1 MHEFALRLPTL
12 QELCRAVAASQD
24 PDEVATKLRHLLQF
38 AQVLSYEIPHA
49 GPIWR
54 GRKCPDSRGFE
65 NIAELGAP
73 PAAVT
78 PANRLNDTG
87 APLLYVS
94 TNKFSVLEEINAQPG
109 DYVHLIAYSMDDRT
123 LRSGIVGEI
132 THVHRW
138 GGSLLGEAM
147 RGVVSNLIRSAN
159 PEIAKS
165 LIFALVFHLHRAHGR
180 AVGLPPFENIG
191 TPAIRETS

>member
-1 MHEFALRLPTL
+1 MLRALLTIALLTVLPVHA
-12 QELCRAVAASQD
+12 QEW
-24 PDEVATKLRHLLQF
+24 PTK
-38 AQVLSYEIPHA
+38 
-49 GPIWR
+49 
-54 GRKCPDSRGFE
+54 
-65 NIAELGAP
+65 
-73 PAAVT
+73 
-78 PANRLNDTG
+78 
-87 APLLYVS
+87 
-94 TNKFSVLEEINAQPG
+94 SVR
-109 DYVHLIAYSMDDRT
+109 MDDRT